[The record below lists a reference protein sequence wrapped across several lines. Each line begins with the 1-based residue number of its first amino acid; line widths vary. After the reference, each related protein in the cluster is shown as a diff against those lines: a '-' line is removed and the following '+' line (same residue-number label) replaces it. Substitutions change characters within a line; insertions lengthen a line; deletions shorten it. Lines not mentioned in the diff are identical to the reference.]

1 MIAALEVRKVRA
13 CRWAVLGAL
22 ATMWAPC
29 LAAAVDAVSPAAPA
43 GGGGREVEQS
53 SRRYRADAVIT
64 FLGIPIYSRQGV
76 GSGYA
81 IVEQWREGT
90 SRVMSLQFAAGS
102 LPKRA
107 AGLNRLGFLQEMV
120 KWDGSGAVDVG
131 YFGFMTTSKEESLE
145 EGRKALA
152 EGGRGE
158 GLYKVVVGGIER
170 GQARSRTLDL
180 TGGGAAGWADWSKLL
195 PALRGQVREMKPH
208 EAAESLQRDVP
219 EGVSSFLSTLVREL
233 HGQAGK
239 AESYFVYGKGR
250 HRLEVERTPDPKMG
264 RSLVSRNLARDPER
278 VMRLQGAV
286 RDSRTGKRTK
296 FRVWF
301 EAGGSAALP
310 LRFELQPR
318 SFLQLAF
325 EYDPQ
330 LDTPAFTFTAR
341 R

>member
-1 MIAALEVRKVRA
+1 MTLALGRTT
-13 CRWAVLGAL
+13 RWAVLGAVGVIWSPWL
-22 ATMWAPC
+22 AGAP
-29 LAAAVDAVSPAAPA
+29 AVDAVTPAAPA
-43 GGGGREVEQS
+43 ATAEPEVQQV

-64 FLGIPIYSRQGV
+64 FLGIPIYSREGV

-81 IVEQWREGT
+81 IVEQWKERT
-90 SRVMSLQFAAGS
+90 SQVMSLQFAAGS
-102 LPKRA
+102 LPQRS

-120 KWDGSGAVDVG
+120 KWDGSGASDVG
-131 YFGFMTTSKEESLE
+131 YFGFMTSSKEESLE
-145 EGRKALA
+145 QGRKAVA
-152 EGGRGE
+152 EGSRGG

-180 TGGGAAGWADWSKLL
+180 AGGGAAGWADWSRLL
-195 PALRGQVREMKPH
+195 PSLRGQVRETKL
-208 EAAESLQRDVP
+208 EAVPESVQREVP
-219 EGVSSFLSTLVREL
+219 EGVSSFLSTLVREF
-233 HGQAGK
+233 HDEGGK
-239 AESYFVYGKGR
+239 AERQFVYGKGR
-250 HRLEVERTPDPKMG
+250 HSLEVERRPDAKMG
-264 RSLVSRNLARDPER
+264 RALVSRSLARDPAR

-286 RDSRTGKRTK
+286 RDARTGKRSK

-301 EAGGSAALP
+301 ETGGNAVLP

-325 EYDPQ
+325 EYDPR

>member
-1 MIAALEVRKVRA
+1 MFVALDVRRA
-13 CRWAVLGAL
+13 RAFRWATLGAL
-22 ATMWAPC
+22 AVVWMPC
-29 LAAAVDAVSPAAPA
+29 LSAAVDAVSPAAPA
-43 GGGGREVEQS
+43 TGSGREVEQA

-81 IVEQWREGT
+81 IVEQWREGS

-102 LPKRA
+102 LPQRA
-107 AGLNRLGFLQEMV
+107 AGLNRLGFLQELV

-152 EGGRGE
+152 EGSRGA

-180 TGGGAAGWADWSKLL
+180 TGGGAAGWADWSQLL
-195 PALRGQVREMKPH
+195 PALRGQVRETRLQEMP
-208 EAAESLQRDVP
+208 ESVQRDVP
-219 EGVSSFLSTLVREL
+219 QGVSSFLSTLVREF
-233 HGQAGK
+233 HGEAGK
-239 AESYFVYGKGR
+239 AESHFVYGKGR
-250 HRLEVERTPDPKMG
+250 HRLEVERSPDPKMG
-264 RSLVSRNLARDPER
+264 RSLAARSLARDPER

-286 RDSRTGKRTK
+286 RDTRTGKRTK

-301 EAGGSAALP
+301 EAGGSAVLP

-330 LDTPAFTFTAR
+330 LDSPAFTFTAR

>member
-1 MIAALEVRKVRA
+1 MIPVLEMRMARA
-13 CRWAVLGAL
+13 SRWAALGAL
-22 ATMWAPC
+22 AMMGTPC

-43 GGGGREVEQS
+43 AGGGREVEQA

-64 FLGIPIYSRQGV
+64 FLGLPIYSRQGV

-81 IVEQWREGT
+81 IVEQWREGA

-120 KWDGSGAVDVG
+120 KWDGSGAVEVG
-131 YFGFMTTSKEESLE
+131 YFGFMTLSKEESLE
-145 EGRKALA
+145 EGRRALA

-180 TGGGAAGWADWSKLL
+180 PGGGAAGWADWSQLL
-195 PALRGQVREMKPH
+195 PALRGQVRETKLY
-208 EAAESLQRDVP
+208 EAPESVQGDIP
-219 EGVSSFLSTLVREL
+219 EGVSSFLSTLVREF
-233 HGQAGK
+233 HGKPGR
-239 AESYFVYGKGR
+239 AESHFVYGKGR
-250 HRLEVERTPDPKMG
+250 HRLEVERVPDPKMG
-264 RSLVSRNLARDPER
+264 RSLVSRSLAGDPER
-278 VMRLQGAV
+278 VVRLQGAV

-301 EAGGSAALP
+301 EAGGRAALP

-325 EYDPQ
+325 EFDPQ